1 MHGQKNIKLNI
12 KGYYERYYN
21 ILSIVIKEAKK
32 RHYDIQIKNSTNK
45 NKTTW
50 NIVNKE
56 THRKVHSTNIKLLNI
71 DGFTTDN
78 QQLAVETVN
87 NYYIT
92 ITENIK
98 TKDRNA
104 YIQNKNTPDIKNI
117 ITSSQYVKEV
127 KKLRNTTFQ
136 SKPTKLLKLKT

>member
-1 MHGQKNIKLNI
+1 M
-12 KGYYERYYN
+12 
-21 ILSIVIKEAKK
+21 
-32 RHYDIQIKNSTNK
+32 
-45 NKTTW
+45 
-50 NIVNKE
+50 
-56 THRKVHSTNIKLLNI
+56 HSTNIKLLNI
-71 DGFTTDN
+71 DVITTDT
-78 QQLAVETVN
+78 QQLTVETVN

-92 ITENIK
+92 ITENIE